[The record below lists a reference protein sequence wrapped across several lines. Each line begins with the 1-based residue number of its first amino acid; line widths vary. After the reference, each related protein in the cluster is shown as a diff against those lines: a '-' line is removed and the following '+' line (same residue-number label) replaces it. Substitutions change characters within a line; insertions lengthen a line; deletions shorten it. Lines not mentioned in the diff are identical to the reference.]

1 MGAEA
6 ATLAVRLQQAGPI
19 PLDVALDCRP
29 GELLAIIGPSG
40 SGKTTVLR
48 SIAGLYRPYSG
59 RVVVGGEVW
68 LDTQTGI
75 DLAPQARSV
84 GLVFQDYALFPH
96 LSALDNVRLAMLRHE
111 EPARS
116 RLAKSLLATGA
127 SRRASKRAGL
137 ISFPGGSASASPLPA
152 RSPAT
157 RRCCCWT
164 SRSRPSTA

>member
-48 SIAGLYRPYSG
+48 SIAGLYRPHSG
-59 RVVVGGEVW
+59 RVAVGSETW

-75 DLAPQARSV
+75 DLPPQARSV

-116 RLAKSLLATGA
+116 RLAKSLLERVHLEGLEA
-127 SRRASKRAGL
+127 RRP
-137 ISFPGGSASASPLPA
+137 ISSPAASASALPLPV
-152 RSPAT
+152 RSPAI
-157 RRCCCWT
+157 RRCCCST
-164 SRSRPSTA
+164 SRSPPSTA